1 MTSFLQGVKDRKNVD
16 EYIDPNER
24 YIHKIGSKV
33 QSRIQEIEKAE
44 RANRDALVHQTER
57 LLASQKGHGDGVLER
72 MGFSVHRPNT
82 WTFRQRLTTP
92 TRRPESPLQDR
103 TIRHISEE
111 KNRGW
116 ASDTNQ
122 ECLEDDP
129 FFEKK
134 LRVGGQMAVFACKV
148 AKVVYRSP
156 SPLSSVDSH
165 TPDELRAISQFV
177 PLSPTPPPKARP
189 SRLPVLQ
196 HFGGAGKEVADG
208 CKFQTAQDNFVRIER
223 TIEKLRVAD
232 NPPPKPPAKPKR
244 VSCKANKLTPAK
256 ACPPKEAP
264 HGHVKVEA
272 CKVPAPPRKSA
283 LPNRKGPRRG
293 TKLRPQK
300 AVAQEQIKPLANPA
314 NGLVSSFINVRSDE
328 WETKLLGLKAIRA
341 LAQHH
346 QAVLLTKLP
355 EACIMLAEEVGNLRS
370 VVSCAAID
378 TVADLHTHLGKIMD
392 PEVERTGGALLLKLA
407 QTTNAFIHQQA
418 NLALD
423 ALVQGSSPARI
434 MNVLFNMGSK
444 HRCPAVRAS
453 TARHLQL
460 LADII
465 GMDQIFEAGKFFAE
479 HFLTTVSKM
488 AVDAAPDV
496 RHHGQILLQGLA
508 YQNEFSAMWVKIIPM
523 KDRVPLQKILQ
534 KMRQ

>member
-1 MTSFLQGVKDRKNVD
+1 MTSFLQGVKERKNFD
-16 EYIDPNER
+16 EYID
-24 YIHKIGSKV
+24 V
-33 QSRIQEIEKAE
+33 QSRIQDIEKAE

-57 LLASQKGHGDGVLER
+57 LWASQKGHGDGVLER
-72 MGFSVHRPNT
+72 MGFSIHRPNT

-92 TRRPESPLQDR
+92 TRRPESPLKDR

-111 KNRGW
+111 KNRGR

-165 TPDELRAISQFV
+165 TPDELRAISQFG
-177 PLSPTPPPKARP
+177 PLNPTPPPKARP

-244 VSCKANKLTPAK
+244 APMVARKANKLTPAK

-272 CKVPAPPRKSA
+272 PKVPAPPRKSA
-283 LPNRKGPRRG
+283 PPNRKGPRRG
-293 TKLRPQK
+293 TKLHPQK

-314 NGLVSSFINVRSDE
+314 DGLVSSFINVRSDE
-328 WETKLLGLKAIRA
+328 WEKKLLGLKAIRA

-418 NLALD
+418 NFALD

-453 TARHLQL
+453 TARHLHL
-460 LADII
+460 LADIMGI
-465 GMDQIFEAGKFFAE
+465 DQIFEAGKFFAE
-479 HFLTTVSKM
+479 RFLTAVSKM